1 MQLEKIW
8 YEASPFIYTVTG
20 GYFLGMS
27 ESGILS
33 LSSLILI
40 SAGGTIT
47 AMRRRY
53 EDGGA
58 AAAPPEPGAL
68 TGAACAARKDAGAAS
83 AMRGESPWRRFV
95 EPISTA
101 RSTPAS

>member
-8 YEASPFIYTVTG
+8 YEASPFIYTVAG
-20 GYFLGMS
+20 GYFLGAS
-27 ESGILS
+27 ESGILT

-53 EDGGA
+53 
-58 AAAPPEPGAL
+58 AL
-68 TGAACAARKDAGAAS
+68 QARAKGKAAS
-83 AMRGESPWRRFV
+83 AARPRRRPV
-95 EPISTA
+95 
-101 RSTPAS
+101 

>member
-27 ESGILS
+27 ESGILTV
-33 LSSLILI
+33 SSLVLI

-53 EDGGA
+53 
-58 AAAPPEPGAL
+58 AL
-68 TGAACAARKDAGAAS
+68 QQRSNGKPAARSRRRPSAA
-83 AMRGESPWRRFV
+83 R
-95 EPISTA
+95 
-101 RSTPAS
+101 

>member
-20 GYFLGMS
+20 GYFLGLS
-27 ESGILS
+27 ESGILT
-33 LSSLILI
+33 LSSLVLI

-53 EDGGA
+53 
-58 AAAPPEPGAL
+58 AL
-68 TGAACAARKDAGAAS
+68 QQRGHAKTAAR
-83 AMRGESPWRRFV
+83 PRRR
-95 EPISTA
+95 PGTA
-101 RSTPAS
+101 R

>member
-8 YEASPFIYTVTG
+8 YEASPFIYTVMG

-27 ESGILS
+27 ESGILTV
-33 LSSLILI
+33 SSLVLI

-53 EDGGA
+53 
-58 AAAPPEPGAL
+58 AL
-68 TGAACAARKDAGAAS
+68 QQRSNAKTAARP
-83 AMRGESPWRRFV
+83 RRRPSP
-95 EPISTA
+95 A
-101 RSTPAS
+101 R

>member
-27 ESGILS
+27 ESGILT
-33 LSSLILI
+33 LSSLVLI

-53 EDGGA
+53 
-58 AAAPPEPGAL
+58 AL
-68 TGAACAARKDAGAAS
+68 QQRSHGKPAARSRRRPSS
-83 AMRGESPWRRFV
+83 AR
-95 EPISTA
+95 
-101 RSTPAS
+101 

>member
-27 ESGILS
+27 ESGILT
-33 LSSLILI
+33 LSSVILI

-53 EDGGA
+53 ALQQRGGSK
-58 AAAPPEPGAL
+58 
-68 TGAACAARKDAGAAS
+68 TGARPRRRPSAS
-83 AMRGESPWRRFV
+83 R
-95 EPISTA
+95 
-101 RSTPAS
+101 

>member
-53 EDGGA
+53 
-58 AAAPPEPGAL
+58 AL
-68 TGAACAARKDAGAAS
+68 QQRDNPKTAARP
-83 AMRGESPWRRFV
+83 RRRPSP
-95 EPISTA
+95 A
-101 RSTPAS
+101 R

>member
-8 YEASPFIYTVTG
+8 YEASPFIYTVSG
-20 GYFLGMS
+20 GYFLGIS
-27 ESGILS
+27 ESGILT

-53 EDGGA
+53 
-58 AAAPPEPGAL
+58 AL
-68 TGAACAARKDAGAAS
+68 QARANAKTAARPRRRPSAA
-83 AMRGESPWRRFV
+83 R
-95 EPISTA
+95 
-101 RSTPAS
+101 

>member
-27 ESGILS
+27 ESGILT
-33 LSSLILI
+33 LSSLVLI

-53 EDGGA
+53 ALQQRGHGKA
-58 AAAPPEPGAL
+58 AARSRRRPSP
-68 TGAACAARKDAGAAS
+68 AR
-83 AMRGESPWRRFV
+83 
-95 EPISTA
+95 
-101 RSTPAS
+101 